1 MISAFIFVNE
11 NRKKLVLDLENKSL
25 SPEDSFKIAQSIVL
39 AYQENQLAFNELLHY
54 QEKGEILGKHS
65 IFDDKNLRAGITN
78 MCDLD
83 ALKLYKNMSSQI
95 SRLRTKLK
103 VDPLDEEALR
113 NLKLKETKR
122 QLLKTKLNEK
132 QIL

>member
-1 MISAFIFVNE
+1 
-11 NRKKLVLDLENKSL
+11 
-25 SPEDSFKIAQSIVL
+25 L

-65 IFDDKNLRAGITN
+65 IFDDENLRAGITN